1 MDYRIFTN
9 IFFVGKLEYVSGLPS
24 STVRGCLV
32 LEEIHNVPLSSLLTV
47 SAVSLKTPLHL
58 AVITRQVKV
67 VDVLLRAG
75 ADPTLLDRDGRTA
88 LHLAALA
95 GDDVTLRILLG
106 HLGER
111 YLHLVNTADYH
122 GELRCWKEG
131 VYWRLFRLFQHD
143 KWPV

>member
-1 MDYRIFTN
+1 MI
-9 IFFVGKLEYVSGLPS
+9 IP
-24 STVRGCLV
+24 
-32 LEEIHNVPLSSLLTV
+32 NVPLSSFLTV
-47 SAVSLKTPLHL
+47 SGISLSLKTPLHL